1 MMIQSRGKQSVPKRG
16 SVGSVLPLS
25 RIDRN
30 ADRRYREVVLTVSPH
45 DGAYGLSQRF
55 KINLDLHVELT

>member
-30 ADRRYREVVLTVSPH
+30 ADPTLPRGGT
-45 DGAYGLSQRF
+45 DCF
-55 KINLDLHVELT
+55 TT